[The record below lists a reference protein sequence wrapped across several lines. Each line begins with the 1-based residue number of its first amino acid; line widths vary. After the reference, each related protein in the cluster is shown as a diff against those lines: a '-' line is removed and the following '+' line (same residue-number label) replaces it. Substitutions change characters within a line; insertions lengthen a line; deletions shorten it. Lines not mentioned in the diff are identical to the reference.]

1 MYVREY
7 FEEDARQ
14 SANDMVKDIRSVFT
28 EIIDELAW
36 MDDETRVRAK
46 EKAASMTTHI
56 AYPDELL
63 DDKKLTDLYE
73 NASFISI
80 VVNNY
85 STNKISCRN
94 ISWFSTRLTTCGMLS
109 TWPFLEPIT
118 LSRSCANLSIRRTGF
133 PTAGRP
139 LSTPIIL
146 PLRTAF
152 VSCGFALESN
162 VTKTFYIFSPHRI
175 PCWHPPGCF
184 LR

>member
-1 MYVREY
+1 MYDREY

-85 STNKISCRN
+85 SNNKISCRN

-109 TWPFLEPIT
+109 T
-118 LSRSCANLSIRRTGF
+118 
-133 PTAGRP
+133 
-139 LSTPIIL
+139 
-146 PLRTAF
+146 
-152 VSCGFALESN
+152 
-162 VTKTFYIFSPHRI
+162 
-175 PCWHPPGCF
+175 
-184 LR
+184 